1 VRARAPT
8 SGGGPWGWR
17 WWCFAS
23 LPGLVPA
30 LRKPGALLL
39 DVGAGA
45 AGVSLALC
53 RRFPALRA
61 HCLKRYVA
69 REIFGHLR
77 AAPQRVSPP
86 YGAA

>member
-1 VRARAPT
+1 
-8 SGGGPWGWR
+8 
-17 WWCFAS
+17 
-23 LPGLVPA
+23 
-30 LRKPGALLL
+30 
-39 DVGAGA
+39 VGAGA